1 MSYPPPFSAAPNYGQ
16 PPRKNRAGLFVV
28 LMVVL
33 LLGVLGTGGVLTYR
47 LVSHKL
53 NSGPGARPAAAS
65 SPTPQPTP
73 QPTTKPTPIRSVP
86 APQPTKSVRPPTTT
100 PTTKPPATPARP
112 ATTAAE
118 LARRFVAQLNA
129 NNPTA
134 AAAYACQDSK
144 QLIPILMG
152 QYLQPPTRLTTGT
165 SIGGQPT
172 FAIRLSGTTKGSP
185 VTGIIII
192 QRLTP
197 EPLCVRIFSITPG

>member
-1 MSYPPPFSAAPNYGQ
+1 MSYPPPVSAAPNYGQ
-16 PPRKNRAGLFVV
+16 PPKKNRAGLIIV
-28 LMVVL
+28 LMVL
-33 LLGVLGTGGVLTYR
+33 LLIGVLGTGGVLTYR

-53 NSGPGARPAAAS
+53 NSGPEPGPSAQPPAAS
-65 SPTPQPTP
+65 SPTPKPT
-73 QPTTKPTPIRSVP
+73 PTPIRSVP
-86 APQPTKSVRPPTTT
+86 APQPTKSVRPPTTK
-100 PTTKPPATPARP
+100 PTTKPPAIPARP

-129 NNPTA
+129 NNSKGA
-134 AAAYACQDSK
+134 AALACESSK

-152 QYLQPPTRLTTGT
+152 QYLQPPTKLTTGP

-185 VTGIIII
+185 HTGIVII